1 MNILVSGGAGY
12 IGSQVS
18 YDLISSGHNVTI
30 IDNLSTGNKKLIPK
44 NADFYKC
51 DISDITKLKYLLK
64 IKKIHLVIHLAAYIS
79 VEESIKSPKKYFS
92 NNYYKTKKF
101 INFCIKNKILKFI
114 FSSTAAVYKQNNN
127 MVNENSLVA
136 PQNPY
141 GMSKLLCEKFL
152 IKKKNIK
159 CIILRYFNV
168 AGADIKLRTGPIST
182 SKSTHLIKKII
193 NIYFKKKE
201 KLEIYG
207 KYYDTK
213 DGTAVRDYI
222 HINDLSLIHK
232 KSIEYLSK
240 TKNNKIII
248 LNCGYGFG
256 YSVLDVVKNALKIFK
271 FNFIYGKERKG
282 DCSSLIANNKKIKN
296 MLKLNFKI
304 QSLKKILK
312 SAILWEKK
320 YRKLTKKKL

>member
-1 MNILVSGGAGY
+1 
-12 IGSQVS
+12 
-18 YDLISSGHNVTI
+18 
-30 IDNLSTGNKKLIPK
+30 
-44 NADFYKC
+44 
-51 DISDITKLKYLLK
+51 
-64 IKKIHLVIHLAAYIS
+64 
-79 VEESIKSPKKYFS
+79 
-92 NNYYKTKKF
+92 
-101 INFCIKNKILKFI
+101 
-114 FSSTAAVYKQNNN
+114 
-127 MVNENSLVA
+127 
-136 PQNPY
+136 
-141 GMSKLLCEKFL
+141 MSKLLCEKFL

-207 KYYDTK
+207 KNYDTK

>member
-51 DISDITKLKYLLK
+51 DISNITKLKHLLK

-114 FSSTAAVYKQNNN
+114 FSSTAAVYKQSNN

-152 IKKKNIK
+152 IKKK
-159 CIILRYFNV
+159 
-168 AGADIKLRTGPIST
+168 
-182 SKSTHLIKKII
+182 
-193 NIYFKKKE
+193 
-201 KLEIYG
+201 
-207 KYYDTK
+207 KYK
-213 DGTAVRDYI
+213 M
-222 HINDLSLIHK
+222 HNS
-232 KSIEYLSK
+232 
-240 TKNNKIII
+240 
-248 LNCGYGFG
+248 
-256 YSVLDVVKNALKIFK
+256 KIF
-271 FNFIYGKERKG
+271 
-282 DCSSLIANNKKIKN
+282 
-296 MLKLNFKI
+296 
-304 QSLKKILK
+304 
-312 SAILWEKK
+312 
-320 YRKLTKKKL
+320 